1 MEKREKDIIKL
12 FLKSW
17 EGSLSQ
23 DEKEDWEKLLKDP
36 AWAKLNEELLDD
48 NFFMSCLREYN
59 KYDVSG
65 DFVKFW
71 KYVQMKQRRRKI
83 HRIWWYCLGGVAA
96 CLLLIVGIE
105 CAFQIFDHKV
115 EQAVDRIA
123 LARTDVSQD
132 KIRLILDDSN
142 VVDLTDGIK
151 SEALTAEGVIMRTNS
166 QSLDYSNVE
175 QSHLGDSL
183 VYHTLIIPQGKIF
196 RMTLADGTRVVLN
209 AGTKMKYPVFFSGA
223 RREVSL
229 EGEAYFE
236 VAKDESHPFIV
247 SGKDFSVEVLGT
259 SFNIVAYGEEC
270 ESNVTLV
277 SGQILLN
284 ALDSVVYVSPGQQVV
299 ISQEEGVAVRH
310 VDVKSV
316 ISWQNLRLDFREER
330 LAMITK
336 QLGRWYGVDVVY
348 RKEELKDE
356 LYSGTIPY
364 NIPLEELLELLN
376 NTTDIKFT
384 LNNGIVF
391 VNESD

>member
-1 MEKREKDIIKL
+1 M
-12 FLKSW
+12 
-17 EGSLSQ
+17 
-23 DEKEDWEKLLKDP
+23 
-36 AWAKLNEELLDD
+36 
-48 NFFMSCLREYN
+48 
-59 KYDVSG
+59 
-65 DFVKFW
+65 
-71 KYVQMKQRRRKI
+71 
-83 HRIWWYCLGGVAA
+83 
-96 CLLLIVGIE
+96 
-105 CAFQIFDHKV
+105 
-115 EQAVDRIA
+115 
-123 LARTDVSQD
+123 
-132 KIRLILDDSN
+132 
-142 VVDLTDGIK
+142 
-151 SEALTAEGVIMRTNS
+151 
-166 QSLDYSNVE
+166 
-175 QSHLGDSL
+175 
-183 VYHTLIIPQGKIF
+183 
-196 RMTLADGTRVVLN
+196 
-209 AGTKMKYPVFFSGA
+209 
-223 RREVSL
+223 SL

-284 ALDSVVYVSPGQQVV
+284 ALDSVVYVSPGQQVI

-330 LAMITK
+330 LAMIMK